1 LNPSQVKVESPQC
14 FQKCY
19 INSGRGWLNND
30 LPEIVRGSLD
40 TYLHSPLGADE
51 IGEKSWQLV
60 TAIHDKGD
68 GLTLFDH

>member
-1 LNPSQVKVESPQC
+1 MVESPRC

-19 INSGRGWLNND
+19 INSGHRCLNND
-30 LPEIVRGSLD
+30 LPEIVHGALD

-51 IGEKSWQLV
+51 VGEKPWQLV
-60 TAIHDKGD
+60 TAIHDEGD

>member
-1 LNPSQVKVESPQC
+1 MVESPQC

-19 INSGRGWLNND
+19 INSGHRCLNND
-30 LPEIVRGSLD
+30 LPEIVHGSLD

-60 TAIHDKGD
+60 TAIHDEGD
-68 GLTLFDH
+68 GLALFDH